1 MTPQEMQEQLRGL
14 SEENEKLKKGR
25 KYRVDRMSELIQQIT
40 DYRHDIEHIDQ
51 IISANTDKYLETAAQ
66 LRAALT
72 KKTSG

>member
-1 MTPQEMQEQLRGL
+1 
-14 SEENEKLKKGR
+14 
-25 KYRVDRMSELIQQIT
+25 MSELIQQIT
-40 DYRHDIEHIDQ
+40 DYRHDIQHIDQ

>member
-1 MTPQEMQEQLRGL
+1 MQEQLRGL

-40 DYRHDIEHIDQ
+40 DYRHDIQHIDQ

>member
-1 MTPQEMQEQLRGL
+1 MTPQEMNEQLLGL
-14 SEENEKLKKGR
+14 SEENKKLKKAR
-25 KYRVDRMSELIQQIT
+25 KYRVDRMSELIKQIT
-40 DYRHDIEHIDQ
+40 DHRQQIQHIDQ

>member
-40 DYRHDIEHIDQ
+40 DYRHDIQHIDQ